1 LTSNPPQLEEVGD
14 LEEVLLQVMIDEF
27 EVVVDDDS
35 AEDTARAIWTG
46 IAKLKSGDA
55 SELGALYTKWQEK
68 QKKGGKEVVGI
79 VRGEDKDA
87 EDTDWDDDSEEE
99 EEWNGFADRPDTDM
113 DDAPP
118 LVDASKS
125 KQKMEPEIDE
135 DGFTKVLSKKK
146 R

>member
-1 LTSNPPQLEEVGD
+1 MSLTAWERK
-14 LEEVLLQVMIDEF
+14 
-27 EVVVDDDS
+27 S
-35 AEDTARAIWTG
+35 AFT
-46 IAKLKSGDA
+46 
-55 SELGALYTKWQEK
+55 
-68 QKKGGKEVVGI
+68 
-79 VRGEDKDA
+79 
-87 EDTDWDDDSEEE
+87 
-99 EEWNGFADRPDTDM
+99 DRPDTDM